1 MTVILAGSGHC
12 HEEDIDKTDHSGILQ
27 KLRVRQIRIN
37 GGSDQGMIQNS
48 NVGHLTVRMTWFVT
62 DPYMI
67 SRKPPLPG

>member
-1 MTVILAGSGHC
+1 MLAGSGHY
-12 HEEDIDKTDHSGILQ
+12 HKEDIDIADHSGLLQ

-37 GGSDQGMIQNS
+37 GGSDQGMNQNS
-48 NVGHLTVRMTWFVT
+48 NVGHLTERMTWFVT